1 MNRVPISSLS
11 KLLFPGRIATLK
23 SIVERFDPDI
33 LHAHLFHG
41 EVLAW
46 ISSYFTAAPLLATR
60 HSSGLEFEGWH
71 RLFARFMRRRFSA
84 VIAVSEEVAGEA
96 GSLGYREGDIHLIPN
111 AIDTTRFQPLGD
123 DERVRRRNALLEK
136 FFPGAAEATP
146 IVGAVGRLKSVK
158 NFPLLVRL
166 AVRFGTQEGLAP
178 APRFLLFGDGSRRE
192 HLSRLVE
199 ELGAGEMIALAGHSD
214 RLEEIYPLF
223 DLFVLTSRSEGTPM
237 ALLEAMACRV
247 ACIASD
253 VGGVGAAIGD
263 AGMTV
268 RSGDEEGFASA
279 IRTLIDEPQL
289 RAELGRRARVRAL
302 ERYDSD
308 AWGES
313 IIEVYRSLLER
324 K

>member
-1 MNRVPISSLS
+1 
-11 KLLFPGRIATLK
+11 
-23 SIVERFDPDI
+23 
-33 LHAHLFHG
+33 
-41 EVLAW
+41 
-46 ISSYFTAAPLLATR
+46 
-60 HSSGLEFEGWH
+60 
-71 RLFARFMRRRFSA
+71 
-84 VIAVSEEVAGEA
+84 
-96 GSLGYREGDIHLIPN
+96 
-111 AIDTTRFQPLGD
+111 
-123 DERVRRRNALLEK
+123 
-136 FFPGAAEATP
+136 
-146 IVGAVGRLKSVK
+146 
-158 NFPLLVRL
+158 
-166 AVRFGTQEGLAP
+166 
-178 APRFLLFGDGSRRE
+178 
-192 HLSRLVE
+192 
-199 ELGAGEMIALAGHSD
+199 
-214 RLEEIYPLF
+214 
-223 DLFVLTSRSEGTPM
+223 M

-313 IIEVYRSLLER
+313 ILEVYRSLLER